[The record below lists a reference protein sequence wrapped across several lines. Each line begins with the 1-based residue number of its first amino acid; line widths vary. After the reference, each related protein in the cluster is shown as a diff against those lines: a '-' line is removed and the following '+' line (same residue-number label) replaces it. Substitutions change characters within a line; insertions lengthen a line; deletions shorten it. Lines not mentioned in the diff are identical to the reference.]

1 MAHAAPAESAAAA
14 LAAMVQADHA
24 EAVARLTYVDDSLP
38 GWTRVRRGRGFA
50 YLDEHGRAIK
60 DAEALRRIRRL
71 AIPPAYTQV
80 WICPSPDGHIQ
91 ATARDARGRKQ
102 YRYHELWQELR
113 NADKFDRMREFGE
126 ALPRIRRAV
135 RRDLGLRGLPRDKVL
150 ATIVRLLDTTYLRVG
165 NDEYARTNG
174 SYGLTTLRD
183 RHAAIRGS
191 KLRLRFR
198 GKSGVQQE
206 VELDDPQVARIVR
219 QSQDLPGQELFQ
231 YLDEDGEHRPIGSAD
246 VNDYLRRISGGDFS
260 AKDFR
265 TWHASALTLERLHPC
280 DAGSRTEARQL
291 IKNVIAEVAGSLGH
305 TQAVCRK
312 SYVHPQVLAHFLEGR
327 LRAVCEARSARPAAR
342 QAGLR
347 MAERQLLALLAGGP
361 VEPASASASAPAG
374 SAVRSRSRAG
384 RPAQRKAAPPAA
396 PLSA

>member
-1 MAHAAPAESAAAA
+1 MARAANATSAAAA
-14 LAAMVQADHA
+14 LAALVEADRA
-24 EAVARLTYVDDSLP
+24 DAVAQLTYVDDRWP

-50 YLDEHGRAIK
+50 YLDEHGAPIG
-60 DAEALRRIRRL
+60 DAAALRRIRRL

-80 WICPSPDGHIQ
+80 WICPSPHGHIQ

-102 YRYHELWQELR
+102 YRYHELWQALR

-126 ALPRIRRAV
+126 VLPRIRRTV

-150 ATIVRLLDTTYLRVG
+150 ATVVRLLDTTYLRVG
-165 NDEYARTNG
+165 NDEYARANG

-183 RHAAIRGS
+183 RHAAIRGGT
-191 KLRLRFR
+191 LRLSFR
-198 GKSGVQQE
+198 GKSGVHQQ

-231 YLDEDGEHRPIGSAD
+231 FLDEDGERRPIGSAD
-246 VNDYLRRISGGDFS
+246 VNDYLRRVSGGDFT

-280 DAGSRTEARQL
+280 EAGSPTEARRL
-291 IKNVIAEVAGSLGH
+291 IKGVIAEVAEALGH
-305 TQAVCRK
+305 TQTVCRK
-312 SYVHPQVLAHFLEGR
+312 SYVHPRVLGHFLEGR
-327 LRAVCEARSARPAAR
+327 LQAVCQARSAGAGAR
-342 QAGLR
+342 SGLR
-347 MAERQLLALLAGGP
+347 LAERQLMALL
-361 VEPASASASAPAG
+361 SASGPADTAG
-374 SAVRSRSRAG
+374 RSRPRAG
-384 RPAQRKAAPPAA
+384 RPARRPGRTPAA